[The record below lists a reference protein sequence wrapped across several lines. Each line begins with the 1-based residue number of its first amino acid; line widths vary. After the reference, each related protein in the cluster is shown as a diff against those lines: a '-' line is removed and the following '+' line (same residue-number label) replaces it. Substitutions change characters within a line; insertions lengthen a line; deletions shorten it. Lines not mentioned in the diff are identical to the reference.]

1 MNRRK
6 AKRPWRPLYG
16 GCAAVGLAMGG
27 GLLTVPDVGQS
38 APAEA
43 TVSGVEP
50 SRIFTPYTGK
60 SGTGMGLG
68 GTQRKSPYGYSP

>member
-1 MNRRK
+1 MEP
-6 AKRPWRPLYG
+6 AEG
-16 GCAAVGLAMGG
+16 EEAMAAAVRRLCDGRSCMGG

-50 SRIFTPYTGK
+50 SRSFTPYTGK
-60 SGTGMGLG
+60 SGTGVGLG